1 MKKMYTYLMMVL
13 MLSMA
18 TTTFTSCETEDQ
30 YEATHLYCDYCC
42 RDAWLDDCRICRN
55 NSRK

>member
-30 YEATHLYCDYCC
+30 YEADVLIAGDWQGY
-42 RDAWLDDCRICRN
+42 LGLLL
-55 NSRK
+55 